1 MNFNFIQ
8 TDKKLPEFPGFY
20 KSIGYEL
27 IILAFGSRRGV
38 VVESDQY
45 EIGFYRRDCHNF
57 EDATRWTRISGKI
70 EL

>member
-20 KSIGYEL
+20 KSISYEL

-45 EIGFYRRDCHNF
+45 EIGYYRNDWNF
-57 EDATRWTRISGKI
+57 EDVNGWTRIAGKI